1 MEEETKIVPP
11 PEEKTEIS
19 PPPEEETEA
28 APRPEASAAGPAAR
42 SPPVRACGRGGAAP
56 DRPSP
61 PVKERTGNSALGAL
75 GAFAGALHR
84 RAAVCARPRVSFDP
98 VGLALLSDRFLRRQG
113 LRPCRAADAAW
124 SAR

>member
-28 APRPEASAAGPAAR
+28 APPAEASTAGPAAEALP
-42 SPPVRACGRGGAAP
+42 SAPEAEEAAVP

-61 PVKERTGNSALGAL
+61 PVKVRTAALRSA
-75 GAFAGALHR
+75 R
-84 RAAVCARPRVSFDP
+84 WARSPAPASARCRMCSS
-98 VGLALLSDRFLRRQG
+98 ACILRS
-113 LRPCRAADAAW
+113 CRAG
-124 SAR
+124 SAF

>member
-28 APRPEASAAGPAAR
+28 APPAEASTAGPAAEALP
-42 SPPVRACGRGGAAP
+42 SAPEAEEAAVP

-61 PVKERTGNSALGAL
+61 PVKVRTGSPALGAL
-75 GAFAGALHR
+75 GAFAGACIG
-84 RAAVCARPRVSFDP
+84 VCARRRVFYDP

-113 LRPCRAADAAW
+113 L
-124 SAR
+124 